1 MSTKTTTRVL
11 DKRGVK
17 LVVGQ
22 NVTVEATGQCAQ
34 LMGVTEQGQCLV
46 RVSATGEI
54 ITVQANALAVSSW
67 DQVRQQ
73 NKANNGKGTTLF

>member
-1 MSTKTTTRVL
+1 MSAKTTTRVL

-22 NVTVEATGQCAQ
+22 NVTLEASGQLGQ
-34 LMGVTEQGQCLV
+34 LMGINEKGQCLV
-46 RVSATGEI
+46 RISNSSEIVTVLAT
-54 ITVQANALAVSSW
+54 ALAVSSW

-73 NKANNGKGTTLF
+73 DKPNSKGTTLF